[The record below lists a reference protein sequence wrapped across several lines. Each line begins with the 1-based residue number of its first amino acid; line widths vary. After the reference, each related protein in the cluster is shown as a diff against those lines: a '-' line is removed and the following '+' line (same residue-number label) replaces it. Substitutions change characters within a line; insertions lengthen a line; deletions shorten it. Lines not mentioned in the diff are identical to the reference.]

1 LPSYTRRS
9 NKNQSDTTNIPSHYA
24 HQSTMG
30 NSAGKKTLNMT
41 HNINE
46 STLFEMNNTLNR
58 HTYAAGGPG

>member
-1 LPSYTRRS
+1 
-9 NKNQSDTTNIPSHYA
+9 
-24 HQSTMG
+24 MG

-58 HTYAAGGPG
+58 HTYAAGRPGQARHMKNILSNH